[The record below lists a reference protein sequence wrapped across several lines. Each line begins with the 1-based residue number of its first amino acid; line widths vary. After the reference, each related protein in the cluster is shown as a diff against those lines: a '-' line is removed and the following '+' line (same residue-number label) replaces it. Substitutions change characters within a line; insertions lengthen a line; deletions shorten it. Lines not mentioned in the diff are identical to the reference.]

1 MLVPFYRT
9 LILYA
14 FIILAVRLM
23 GKRQVGEMQPAELV
37 ITILVSAVASV
48 PMQDLNIPLAHGIVP
63 ILTLIG
69 AEVLISTA
77 TLKNLKLRRLLSG
90 SPVAIIE
97 DGKFNQA
104 EMKKLRLSLDDV
116 LEDLRLKDVFD
127 VRDIKVAY
135 VETNGQL
142 SVLLKSRAQ
151 PATAKMLS
159 LSPNPQEPFYTIISD
174 GHVLDVN
181 LSQIGKTREWLD
193 HVVAANG
200 KKTPAEIF
208 FLFADRTG
216 TTIVAGKEH

>member
-9 LILYA
+9 LILYF

-48 PMQDLNIPLAHGIVP
+48 PMQDLNIPLAHGIIP
-63 ILTLIG
+63 ILTLVG
-69 AEVLISTA
+69 AEVLISTV
-77 TLKNLKLRRLLSG
+77 TLKNLRLRRFLSG
-90 SPVAIIE
+90 SPITIIE
-97 DGKFNQA
+97 DGVFRQA
-104 EMKKLRLSLDDV
+104 ELKKLRLSLDDV

-127 VRDIKVAY
+127 IRDIKTAY

-151 PATAKMLS
+151 PVTARMLS
-159 LSPNPQEPFYTIISD
+159 LSPDQQEPFFVIISD
-174 GHVLDVN
+174 GRVIDMN
-181 LSQIGKTREWLD
+181 LTQVGKSHEWLE

-200 KKTPAEIF
+200 KKAPSEVF
-208 FLFADRTG
+208 FLLADRAG
-216 TTIVAGKEH
+216 ATIFAGKE